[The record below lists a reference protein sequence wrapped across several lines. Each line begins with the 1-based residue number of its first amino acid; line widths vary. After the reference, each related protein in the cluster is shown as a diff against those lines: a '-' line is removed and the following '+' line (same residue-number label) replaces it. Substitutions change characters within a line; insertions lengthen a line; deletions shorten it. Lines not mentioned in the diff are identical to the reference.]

1 VLGPPRSLEE
11 EELQLAMALNAS
23 LMGVEAQQAVEVFM
37 DGLDRSSANNY
48 RCNALLPGVTWDL
61 ADVED
66 FTKAWEKAKPVGI
79 QETEEDDEEAIK
91 KKAALAEAA
100 RVKAVADAE
109 ESKKQA
115 AKAAE
120 EKKIAA
126 AISADD
132 HAEFG
137 ALFNTSEGKV

>member
-1 VLGPPRSLEE
+1 MMDKNSTARSL
-11 EELQLAMALNAS
+11 
-23 LMGVEAQQAVEVFM
+23 V
-37 DGLDRSSANNY
+37 
-48 RCNALLPGVTWDL
+48 PGVAAAWDL
-61 ADVED
+61 SDVDD
-66 FTKAWEKAKPVGI
+66 FTKAWEVAKPVGI

-109 ESKKQA
+109 ESKKQV

-120 EKKIAA
+120 EEKIAA

-137 ALFNTSEGKV
+137 ALFNTSEGKL

>member
-1 VLGPPRSLEE
+1 MSKANSTERSLVF
-11 EELQLAMALNAS
+11 
-23 LMGVEAQQAVEVFM
+23 GVAA
-37 DGLDRSSANNY
+37 GGPA
-48 RCNALLPGVTWDL
+48 AWDL
-61 ADVED
+61 SDVDD
-66 FTKAWEKAKPVGI
+66 FTKAWEVAKPVGI

-109 ESKKQA
+109 ESKKQV

-120 EKKIAA
+120 EEKIAA

-137 ALFNTSEGKV
+137 ALFNTSVGKL